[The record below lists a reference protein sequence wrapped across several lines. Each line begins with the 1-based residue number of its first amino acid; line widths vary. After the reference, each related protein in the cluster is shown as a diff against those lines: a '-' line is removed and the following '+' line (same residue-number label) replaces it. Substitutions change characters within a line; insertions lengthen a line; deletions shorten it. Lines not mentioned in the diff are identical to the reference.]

1 MQVDEHLSIHQ
12 TFASTR
18 CIQQRIVLCQ
28 QIEVGSRTLHIP
40 EINLTVNRK
49 RILAGGINGKLIEYQ
64 LIVLYLY
71 RTVVE
76 PVTCSR
82 LACIDRHT
90 VQNNITMHLR
100 LVQRTI
106 NIKPSI
112 NISGK
117 GHHLVRD
124 ECIGHL
130 QWEMLETSGHFQSIL
145 SVFLR
150 QDTVGGH
157 HFFVIMCKIGI
168 QIVRILVAR
177 QPGSPQTYISNRL
190 AFVGQFLYIGFG
202 GHLQGSGS
210 LYIICFGGE
219 QSRKPR
225 HIRKYL
231 RKFIQAQSAQFYVY
245 ILQGKGIILVGL
257 HTETQTIVAVHIN
270 IGIDAHI
277 LMQINPVTIVRK
289 VEFTESDNRLGRNKV
304 QQHTIT
310 ATMSFGQ
317 RTGVNTE
324 QHTSLPFSIHI
335 IHSQL
340 RIFITDFTRQCTAEH
355 KLRVLGTVYDTTL
368 QLHAGSIL
376 LHCKKYRIEL
386 QGVHAQSVNS
396 CTSIDADLRS
406 KSEAQFEIII
416 GNTLCSQEI
425 ADGIL
430 VTGFQIHAG

>member
-1 MQVDEHLSIHQ
+1 
-12 TFASTR
+12 
-18 CIQQRIVLCQ
+18 
-28 QIEVGSRTLHIP
+28 
-40 EINLTVNRK
+40 
-49 RILAGGINGKLIEYQ
+49 
-64 LIVLYLY
+64 
-71 RTVVE
+71 
-76 PVTCSR
+76 
-82 LACIDRHT
+82 
-90 VQNNITMHLR
+90 
-100 LVQRTI
+100 
-106 NIKPSI
+106 
-112 NISGK
+112 
-117 GHHLVRD
+117 
-124 ECIGHL
+124 
-130 QWEMLETSGHFQSIL
+130 
-145 SVFLR
+145 
-150 QDTVGGH
+150 
-157 HFFVIMCKIGI
+157 MCKIGI

-324 QHTSLPFSIHI
+324 QHTGLPFSIHI

-355 KLRVLGTVYDTTL
+355 KLRVLGAVYDTTL

-376 LHCKKYRIEL
+376 LYCKKYCIEL

-396 CTSIDADLRS
+396 CTPIDADLRS

-425 ADGIL
+425 ADRIL
-430 VTGFQIHAG
+430 VTGFQMHAG